1 MKKTKMI
8 AALAAMMCCIT
19 SVSAPSSAVTSVA
32 ETENRDKVIEQSLI
46 LPDDIA
52 YIWDTLSTYLW
63 DRETNTRTMDA
74 FIELGKDRKII
85 IVADNEDVL
94 ATVKA
99 FVKERELDETLIGYR
114 IESFEDMIPDG
125 YTVDSPVTNEELE
138 TLVTTL
144 QALNIYLYEKGFIDN
159 SAYASLYWGK
169 HAIECYAQ
177 SYAVEYEIKQFM
189 KENDIDENL
198 ISVIVAPEAD
208 YREPTGGQRSYEEV
222 NTIVASE
229 YITLK
234 KYLTDNVILSNVYLT
249 TKGELDYPKVPYS
262 CVEIYVRSQEDA
274 DTLKAY
280 MEDNYYWQDVVEV
293 TVQPNLSVIPDSTI
307 HNKSYVC
314 LAGDSNDDGEFGI
327 SDVVKLQKYLLAST
341 DMQERQ
347 IAASDLTDDGCVDVF
362 DLSLSKR
369 NLIQSR

>member
-32 ETENRDKVIEQSLI
+32 ETENRDKVTEQSLI

-144 QALNIYLYEKGFIDN
+144 QALNIYLYEKGFTNN

-249 TKGELDYPKVPYS
+249 TKGKLDYPKVPYS

-307 HNKSYVC
+307 HNKAYVC

-347 IAASDLTDDGCVDVF
+347 IAASDLNDDGCVDVF

>member
-19 SVSAPSSAVTSVA
+19 SVSAPSSAVASVA
-32 ETENRDKVIEQSLI
+32 ENENRDKVIEQSLI

-63 DRETNTRTMDA
+63 DKETNTRTMDA
-74 FIELGKDRKII
+74 FIELDKDKKII
-85 IVADNEDVL
+85 VVADNEEIL
-94 ATVKA
+94 ATIKA
-99 FVKERELDETLIGYR
+99 FAKEKELDESLIGYR
-114 IESFEDMIPDG
+114 IESFENMIPDG
-125 YTVDSPVTNEELE
+125 YTVDTPVTNEDLE

-144 QALNIYLYEKGFIDN
+144 QTLNTYLYEKGFIDN

-234 KYLTDNVILSNVYLT
+234 EYLTDNGILSNIYLT

-274 DTLKAY
+274 DKLKNY
-280 MEDNYYWQDVVEV
+280 MEENYYWQDVVEV
-293 TVQPNLSVIPDSTI
+293 TVQPDLSVNPDSTV
-307 HNKSYVC
+307 HNKAYVC
-314 LAGDSNDDGEFGI
+314 LAGDSNDDGQFGV
-327 SDVVKLQKYLLAST
+327 SDVIKLQKWLLTADT
-341 DMQERQ
+341 MYERQ
-347 IAASDLTDDGCVDVF
+347 GYASDLTGDGRVDVY
-362 DLSLSKR
+362 DLCLSKCK
-369 NLIQSR
+369 LINA